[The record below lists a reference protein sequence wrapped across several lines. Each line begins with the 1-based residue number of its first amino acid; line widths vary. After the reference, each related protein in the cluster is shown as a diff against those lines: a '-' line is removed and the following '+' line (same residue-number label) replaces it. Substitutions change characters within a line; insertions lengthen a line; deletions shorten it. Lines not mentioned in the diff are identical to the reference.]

1 MHKAAFSLLTLPLM
15 AAAAVGAGLFVKRDG
30 APAGPADNAF
40 GVTVSGADAGA
51 MVSVDVLGV
60 ALVQAAE
67 ALEPG
72 DPVASNAQGQAVKA
86 AGAAIVRGTA
96 VHATGVGELADVLLI
111 PSAKAAA

>member
-1 MHKAAFSLLTLPLM
+1 MNKASFSLLTLPML
-15 AAAAVGAGLFVKRDG
+15 ALAAVGGALFVKRD
-30 APAGPADNAF
+30 ATPAGPADNAF
-40 GVTVSGADAGA
+40 GVTVTNAEAGA

-60 ALVQAAE
+60 SLVQAAE

-72 DPVASNAQGQAVKA
+72 DPVGSNAKGQAVKA
-86 AGAAIVRGTA
+86 AGAALVRGVA